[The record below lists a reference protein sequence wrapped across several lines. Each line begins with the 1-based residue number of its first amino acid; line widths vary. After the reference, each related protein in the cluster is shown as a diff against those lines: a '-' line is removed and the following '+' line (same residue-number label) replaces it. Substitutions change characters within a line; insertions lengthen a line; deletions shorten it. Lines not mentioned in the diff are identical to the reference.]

1 MEVLSQGGGLTESD
15 AAEEEAEWMSQ
26 LRLKERRRGVQR
38 AVKDSVKAVVVCDCV
53 NAAGKKLKEGERER
67 KEVD

>member
-1 MEVLSQGGGLTESD
+1 
-15 AAEEEAEWMSQ
+15 MSQ

-53 NAAGKKLKEGERER
+53 NAVGKKLKEGERER